1 MARVTKKEKMF
12 VAVVSIL
19 IAVIQ
24 LATFVANALFFR
36 SPLIFTSDQ
45 LLFLALIL
53 AIFPPSI
60 VNYLDMRWRMS
71 VDKNIPEFLREL
83 SEAGRTGVTLTRALD
98 LASKRRYGP
107 LSSELKRVVSKLS
120 WGANFEETLKSF
132 ADRVE
137 TRLARRTAILLTE
150 VNRSGGDIREVLE
163 VISKHMRELQT
174 IEEERRSE
182 LRTYVGIVY
191 VAFFI
196 FLFIDYVL
204 LKTFFARIEDMKTAV
219 TEGGG
224 MFSMQ
229 ELDVKTVT
237 SIMFHMSVI
246 QGIFG
251 GLVAGKMGEG
261 AIGAGMKHCLLM
273 IVIAFL
279 AFTFIM

>member
-19 IAVIQ
+19 IAMVE

-132 ADRVE
+132 ANRVE

>member
-1 MARVTKKEKMF
+1 
-12 VAVVSIL
+12 
-19 IAVIQ
+19 
-24 LATFVANALFFR
+24 
-36 SPLIFTSDQ
+36 
-45 LLFLALIL
+45 
-53 AIFPPSI
+53 
-60 VNYLDMRWRMS
+60 MRWRMS

-261 AIGAGMKHCLLM
+261 ALGAGMKHCLLM

>member
-19 IAVIQ
+19 IAMVE

-71 VDKNIPEFLREL
+71 VDRNIPEFLREL

>member
-24 LATFVANALFFR
+24 LATYVANALFFR

-261 AIGAGMKHCLLM
+261 ALGAGMKHCLLM

>member
-261 AIGAGMKHCLLM
+261 ALGAGMKHCLLM

>member
-60 VNYLDMRWRMS
+60 VNYLDVRWRMS

-204 LKTFFARIEDMKTAV
+204 LKTFFARIEEMKTAV